1 MKNKAWIGWVIFFAA
16 VAAIN
21 LLKYKGIFDI
31 GFWII

>member
-1 MKNKAWIGWVIFFAA
+1 MLSDLSVKRPVFAA

-21 LLKYKGIFDI
+21 LLKYKGVFDI